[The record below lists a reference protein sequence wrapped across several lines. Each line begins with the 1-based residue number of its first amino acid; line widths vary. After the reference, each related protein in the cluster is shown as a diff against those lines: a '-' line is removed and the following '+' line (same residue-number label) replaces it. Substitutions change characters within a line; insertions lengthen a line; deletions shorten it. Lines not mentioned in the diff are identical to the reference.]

1 MSRDDLQADPL
12 ALVRPRRPRTFG
24 VRISGDDVDAA
35 ELVEERAVL
44 VRRLV
49 YAARVR
55 MDRADDREVRRDH
68 VELEDRVA
76 VAADGP
82 RDQEQ
87 FRDDALLRSQ
97 DRAEF
102 TWVDVPGGF
111 EDHPQRLSCDRLDP
125 VHGT

>member
-24 VRISGDDVDAA
+24 VRISGDDVNAA
-35 ELVEERAVL
+35 ELVEEREVL

-49 YAARVR
+49 HPARVR
-55 MDRADDREVRRDH
+55 MDRADYREVRRDH

-76 VAADGP
+76 VSAHGP
-82 RDQEQ
+82 GDQEQ
-87 FRDDALLRSQ
+87 FRDDALFRTQ

-102 TWVDVPGGF
+102 TRVDVPG
-111 EDHPQRLSCDRLDP
+111 
-125 VHGT
+125 